1 MNIKRGDL
9 VEATTA
15 SKGIVRMRALGR
27 PMQGYDFPVVWLCT
41 EDEWARATAAHEEP
55 DGIAWPLD
63 AIHELATT

>member
-1 MNIKRGDL
+1 MKIERGDL

-15 SKGIVRMRALGR
+15 SKSIVRMRALGQ

-41 EDEWARATAAHEEP
+41 EDEWVRATSVNEEP

-63 AIHELATT
+63 AVRELATM